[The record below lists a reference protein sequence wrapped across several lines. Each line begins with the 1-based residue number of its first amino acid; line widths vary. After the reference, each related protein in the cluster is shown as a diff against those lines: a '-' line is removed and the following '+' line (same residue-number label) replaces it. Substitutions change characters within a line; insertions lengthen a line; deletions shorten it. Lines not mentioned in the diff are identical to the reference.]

1 MVEKRLILL
10 PTTGFIPLTEKHGG
24 MPVGTDTPT
33 NALVDVQSNSEE
45 ATALCALY
53 AYEEYGFQPDDLSR
67 YTTLTTS
74 SAAESLTA
82 LFKKDVIGKTA
93 DGYYH
98 ALDDAPVAEY
108 AETLQEG
115 KPFRLDAG
123 KKEYPNNISGT
134 TLGYPEED
142 DEW

>member
-1 MVEKRLILL
+1 
-10 PTTGFIPLTEKHGG
+10 

-33 NALVDVQSNSEE
+33 NAPVDVRPNSEE

-53 AYEEYGFQPDDLSR
+53 AYEEYGFRPNDLSR

-74 SAAESLTA
+74 SAAESLA
-82 LFKKDVIGKTA
+82 VLFEKDVIGKTA

-123 KKEYPNNISGT
+123 KKGYPDDISGT
-134 TLGYPEED
+134 TLGHPEEAD
-142 DEW
+142 VW